1 MKSLIIAALVILVGN
16 AISWGIT
23 VGIVKLLTLCFGWR
37 FSLPVATGIW
47 ILLMIAKAMFS
58 GKGDG

>member
-1 MKSLIIAALVILVGN
+1 MKNLLFAALIIVAGT
-16 AISWGIT
+16 AISWAVT
-23 VGIVKLLTLCFGWR
+23 MGIVKLLTLCFGWR

-47 ILLMIAKAMFS
+47 ILLMIAKAVFS